1 MKTKHIFP
9 LLLALL
15 IATFSS
21 CNPAKT
27 KKATGKSKTTRTHL
41 RYAHGFTVK
50 YFNSYTEVTV
60 RNPWDTTKI
69 LQTYLLVDRDAEK
82 PANLPEGVVIKTPIQ
97 TVAVCTAVHAGILK
111 QLDKVD
117 NIVAVCE
124 PEFIDLPEIK
134 DGLAE
139 GKVINLGL
147 ATAIDLEQLIAA
159 SPEAL
164 IVSPFENSSYGRF
177 EKTGVPVVIDA
188 SYMEESPLGRAEWIK
203 FEALFTGEEQRAE
216 EIFSKIEAKYN
227 KLAALA
233 RQEKD
238 KPTVFTEK
246 KYGQVWYVPGGN
258 SYMGR
263 FLEDAGADY
272 LWANMKNAGS
282 TPLSFETVYAK
293 AEKAQYWLIKYN
305 DAKGEL
311 TYPLLQ
317 KDYELYKQF
326 DAFRNK
332 NVFACNSAKTPFY
345 EEGPMEPDV
354 ILADLVKIFHPEL
367 LPDYQPKYYFKLK

>member
-1 MKTKHIFP
+1 MKTKNIFP
-9 LLLALL
+9 ILLALM

-27 KKATGKSKTTRTHL
+27 KNATGKSKTMRTQL
-41 RYAHGFTVK
+41 RYARGFTVQ
-50 YFNSYTEVTV
+50 YFNDYTEVKV

-69 LQTYLLVDRDAEK
+69 LQTYILIDRDAEK

-134 DGLAE
+134 DGLAT
-139 GKVINLGL
+139 GSVINLGL

-188 SYMEESPLGRAEWIK
+188 SYMEESPLARAEWIK
-203 FEALFTGEEQRAE
+203 FEALFTGEEQLAE
-216 EIFSKIEAKYN
+216 DIFTKIETKYN
-227 KLAALA
+227 KLAEMA
-233 RQEKD
+233 RQAKNR
-238 KPTVFTEK
+238 PTVFTEK
-246 KYGQVWYVPGGN
+246 KYGQVWYVPGGR

-263 FLEDAGADY
+263 FLEDAGANY
-272 LWANMKNAGS
+272 LWADLKNSGS
-282 TPLSFETVYAK
+282 TPLSFEEVYAK

-305 DAKGEL
+305 DSKGDL

-326 DAFRNK
+326 DAFKNK

-367 LPDYQPKYYFKLK
+367 LPDYKPKYYFKIQ

>member
-9 LLLALL
+9 LLFALM
-15 IATFSS
+15 IATFTS

-50 YFNSYTEVTV
+50 YFKDYTEVTV

-82 PANLPEGVVIKTPIQ
+82 PANLPEGVVVKTPIQ
-97 TVAVCTAVHAGILK
+97 TIAVCTAVHAGILK

-216 EIFSKIEAKYN
+216 EIFSKIETKYN

-238 KPTVFTEK
+238 KPTGFTEK

-272 LWANMKNAGS
+272 LWADMKNAGS

-293 AEKAQYWLIKYN
+293 AEKAQPRCCPSSSSRPSTTAALPAWSTRRSPSCSRSTCET
-305 DAKGEL
+305 GS
-311 TYPLLQ
+311 T
-317 KDYELYKQF
+317 
-326 DAFRNK
+326 
-332 NVFACNSAKTPFY
+332 TPTWTR
-345 EEGPMEPDV
+345 
-354 ILADLVKIFHPEL
+354 
-367 LPDYQPKYYFKLK
+367 